1 MQAAYEC
8 GLTQDD
14 GKHSTI
20 KTIHSGKRA
29 GMEFPRCIPCSSDN
43 SFNSKKILLDGNVTL
58 EEHLQEILPPAPQPS
73 MEAFP
78 QKIQKMLFEVA
89 KALVIPLPVVRAT
102 FLATL
107 SCCIGRSQ
115 AIRIKKDG

>member
-1 MQAAYEC
+1 MQAWSFLDAFRV
-8 GLTQDD
+8 LL
-14 GKHSTI
+14 I
-20 KTIHSGKRA
+20 
-29 GMEFPRCIPCSSDN
+29 IPLIL
-43 SFNSKKILLDGNVTL
+43 KKILLDGNVTL
-58 EEHLQEILPPAPQPS
+58 EEHLQEILPPAPQPP

-89 KALVIPLPVVRAT
+89 KALVVPLPVVIAT